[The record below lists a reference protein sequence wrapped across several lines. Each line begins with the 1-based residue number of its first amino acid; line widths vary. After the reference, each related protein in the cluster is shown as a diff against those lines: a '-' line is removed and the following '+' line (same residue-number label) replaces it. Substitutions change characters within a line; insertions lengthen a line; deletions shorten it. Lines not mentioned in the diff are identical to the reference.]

1 MDETDQL
8 TREVDALAAQVEALE
23 RELDARDAGRH
34 ALGRLLSTARR
45 RRLSLSPDEG
55 PLGGE
60 AATTAWRLLVSVV
73 GLVLV
78 VSGAWG
84 LDQTLG
90 SAALVGTL
98 AFLIYEAVA

>member
-1 MDETDQL
+1 MDESPQL
-8 TREVDALAAQVEALE
+8 ASEVDALTAQVEALE
-23 RELDARDAGRH
+23 RELEARDAGRRT
-34 ALGRLLSTARR
+34 LGRLSSTAKR

-60 AATTAWRLLVSVV
+60 AATRAWRLIVAVV

-84 LDQTLG
+84 LDQALG
-90 SAALVGTL
+90 SASLVAAL